1 MRLISYAEYHTVALG
16 KAKVRAFLISDSTP
30 ETMPTDGSGII
41 GMSGEI
47 DFSFMPM
54 SVLYITDSTAEN
66 QVYITKEDGTWTP
79 LNGGI
84 SLMI

>member
-1 MRLISYAEYHTVALG
+1 MRLVSYAEYYTVSPG
-16 KAKVRAFLISDSTP
+16 KAKVRAFLMSDSVP
-30 ETMPTDGSGII
+30 ETMPVDGTGIAN
-41 GMSGEI
+41 MSDKI

-79 LNGGI
+79 LNGSI